1 MNGNSR
7 FGRMGL
13 LAGAIALMT
22 GAVWATDPKVEITVK
37 AQKEVVKID
46 AGGKKS
52 VTLAAAKDAASGDV
66 LVYTLRAANHGT
78 AAAVNPRIE
87 DPIPEGTV
95 LLLDSV
101 KEDGYGI
108 EASLD
113 HGKSWQSFPASMKRV
128 SATGAMETV
137 PAPPES
143 YTTLRFVL
151 DGPLAPGA
159 GRDVTFKVQI
169 R

>member
-1 MNGNSR
+1 
-7 FGRMGL
+7 
-13 LAGAIALMT
+13 
-22 GAVWATDPKVEITVK
+22 VTV
-37 AQKEVVKID
+37 D
-46 AGGKKS
+46 ASGKRS
-52 VTLAAAKDAASGDV
+52 VSLAAAKDAASGDV
-66 LVYTLRAANHGT
+66 LVYTLRAANSGT
-78 AAAVNPRIE
+78 GPAINARIE

-95 LLLDSV
+95 LILDSL
-101 KEDGYGI
+101 KKIAYGI

-113 HGKSWQSFPASMKRV
+113 HGKSWQAFPASVTRV
-128 SATGAMETV
+128 GANGLNETV

-151 DGPLAPGA
+151 DGPLAPGD

>member
-1 MNGNSR
+1 MTEGKR
-7 FGRMGL
+7 FGRTWL
-13 LAGAIALMT
+13 SATALVLAAGAA
-22 GAVWATDPKVEITVK
+22 WATSPKVEITVQ
-37 AQKEVVKID
+37 AQKEVVKVD
-46 AGGKKS
+46 AHGKKS

-66 LVYTLRAANHGT
+66 LVYTLRAANSGT
-78 AAAVNPRIE
+78 GPAVNPRIE

-95 LLLDSV
+95 LVLDSV
-101 KEDGYGI
+101 KKGGYGI

-113 HGKSWQSFPASMKRV
+113 HGKSWQAFPASMTRV
-128 SATGAMETV
+128 SASGASETI
-137 PAPPES
+137 PAPPEY

-151 DGPLAPGA
+151 DGPLAPGD

>member
-1 MNGNSR
+1 MNASSR
-7 FGRMGL
+7 LRSAGPAVVA
-13 LAGAIALMT
+13 LALAT
-22 GAVWATDPKVEITVK
+22 GAVLAAAPKVDITVH
-37 AQKEVVKID
+37 AQKEVVTVD
-46 AGGKKS
+46 ASGKRS
-52 VTLAAAKDAASGDV
+52 VTLAEAKDAASGDV
-66 LVYTLRAANHGT
+66 LVYTLRAANNGT
-78 AAAVNPRIE
+78 GPAVNPRIE

-95 LLLDSV
+95 LMLESL
-101 KEDGYGI
+101 KKTAYGI

-113 HGKSWQSFPASMKRV
+113 HGKSWQTFPASVTRV
-128 SATGAMETV
+128 GANGSSETV

-151 DGPLAPGA
+151 DGPLAPGD